1 MAATSYIIRL
11 ASLADSAAIREIQIS
26 AGQAF
31 RDVTGLQWLANA
43 APLPTARTDAA
54 IEQKLA
60 WVAESADDQQ
70 PVGFIMCEA
79 HHGGSEG
86 DIAHIVE
93 LSVRHDQQRRGIG
106 RVLINTAAQAARQRN
121 FAALTLTTFDDAIFN
136 RPFYQRVGFAV
147 IASSGLSERL
157 RAILAQEAAEGLPI
171 DRRCAMQM
179 AF

>member
-11 ASLADSAAIREIQIS
+11 ASLADSPVIADIQIS

-31 RDVTGLQWLANA
+31 RDVSGLQWLADA

-54 IEQKLA
+54 IEQNLV
-60 WVAESADDQQ
+60 WVAEAADDHQ
-70 PVGFIMCEA
+70 PIGFIMCEA

-93 LSVRHDQQRRGIG
+93 LSVRHDHQRRGIG
-106 RVLINTAAQAARQRN
+106 RALINAAAAAARQRN
-121 FAALTLTTFDDAIFN
+121 LAALTLTTFDDVIFN
-136 RPFYQRVGFAV
+136 RPFYQQIGFAV

-157 RAILAQEAAEGLPI
+157 RAILAQEAADGLPI